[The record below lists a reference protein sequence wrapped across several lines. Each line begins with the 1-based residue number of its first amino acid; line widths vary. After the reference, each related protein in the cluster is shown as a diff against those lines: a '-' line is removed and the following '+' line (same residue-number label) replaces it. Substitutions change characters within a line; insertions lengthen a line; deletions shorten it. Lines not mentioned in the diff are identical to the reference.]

1 MDGEAGIGVGVNFGV
16 GSGVVIGV
24 VTTGIKALL
33 ALLFRLFGF
42 VPFVSFIGGLETFTV
57 DGLVVFDISVIFEL
71 ELFGCIVEL
80 DG

>member
-16 GSGVVIGV
+16 IFGV

-33 ALLFRLFGF
+33 AVALLFRLFGF
-42 VPFVSFIGGLETFTV
+42 VLFVSFIGGLETFTV
-57 DGLVVFDISVIFEL
+57 DGLVVFDVSVIFEL

-80 DG
+80 DD